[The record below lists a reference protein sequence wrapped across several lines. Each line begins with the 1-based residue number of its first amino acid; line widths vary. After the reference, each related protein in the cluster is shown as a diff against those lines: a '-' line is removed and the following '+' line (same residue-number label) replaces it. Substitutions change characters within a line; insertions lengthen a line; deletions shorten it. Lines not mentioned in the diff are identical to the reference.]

1 MNIVTNFS
9 LINYNT
15 FGVDATANQFT
26 SVSSIKE
33 LKKIIS
39 TNESKEKIF
48 IGGGS
53 NILITKK
60 IEGLVIHINIKGISS
75 KKLDNNYSE
84 VNIKAGENWN
94 EAVKWCLKNNL
105 GGIENLSL
113 IPGNT
118 GAAPIQNIGAY
129 GVELKDV
136 FTSCEVL
143 DLKTNEISEFSKED
157 CQFEYRNSIFKKNRN
172 YIILSVILKLTNTNH
187 KLKIDYGSINEKLV
201 LLGIENPKI
210 ADIGNVVT
218 QIRKEKLPD
227 PKKLGNSGSFFK
239 NPIINKRQLEQLKIN
254 FCDIPNYKISEESYK
269 IPAGWLIEKAGF
281 KGKRI
286 KDYGV
291 HKNQALVLVNYG
303 NATGKEILKF
313 SLSIQKAIKFIFN
326 IELELEV
333 NII

>member
-1 MNIVTNFS
+1 MNIVNNFS
-9 LINYNT
+9 LINHNT
-15 FGVDATANQFT
+15 FGVNATANQFI
-26 SVSSIKE
+26 SISSIEE
-33 LKKIIS
+33 LRKIIS
-39 TNESKEKIF
+39 INVSKEKIF

-53 NILITKK
+53 NILITKN
-60 IEGLVIHINIKGISS
+60 IEGLVIHLNIKGISS
-75 KKLDNNYSE
+75 KDLDNNYTE
-84 VNIKAGENWN
+84 VNINAGEDWG
-94 EAVKWCLKNNL
+94 EAVRWCLKNNL

-136 FTSCEVL
+136 FTSCKVL
-143 DLKTNEISEFSKED
+143 NIKTNEVSEFSKVD
-157 CQFEYRNSIFKKNRN
+157 CEFEYRNSIFKKNKN
-172 YIILSVILKLTNTNH
+172 YIILSVKLKLTNTNH
-187 KLKIDYGSINEKLV
+187 KLKVDYGSINKKLIS
-201 LLGIENPKI
+201 LGIKNPKI
-210 ADIGNVVT
+210 TDIANVVT

-227 PKKLGNSGSFFK
+227 PEKLGNSGSFFK
-239 NPIINKRQLEQLKIN
+239 NPIIKKTHLDKLKIN
-254 FCDIPNYKISEESYK
+254 FNDIPNYKISEETYK

-291 HKNQALVLVNYG
+291 HVNQALVLVNYG
-303 NATGKEILKF
+303 NATGKEILEF

-326 IELELEV
+326 IDLELEV